1 MQQPEAPF
9 DAVAHDYDAAFTGTA
24 LGCRMR
30 ERVWALLPESPSQ
43 NHPPSLVLELN
54 CGTGEDAVWLARQG
68 WDVLATDVAPR
79 MIEVTREKARRTGL
93 EGRVK
98 TQVCSFDG
106 IGGIEGQF
114 DLVFSNFGG
123 FNCISPQE
131 LREFGRVLP
140 EKLKPGGC
148 FVAVVMSRFCWW
160 ETLYFLLKMKP
171 RDAFRRFSR
180 EPVAARLNA
189 NTTVPTWYYSP
200 AEFRRLLAPAGCS
213 VRICPAGF
221 WLPPSYFHPVFE
233 KHPRWLRFLNFLE
246 QNCTPSWLA
255 PFADH
260 FFIQLKKT

>member
-24 LGCRMR
+24 LWRRMR
-30 ERVWALLPESPSQ
+30 ERVWDLLQESPSR
-43 NHPPSLVLELN
+43 NRLPSTVLELN

-68 WDVLATDVAPR
+68 AQVLATDAAPA
-79 MIEVTREKARRTGL
+79 MIGRTREKARLAGL
-93 EGRVK
+93 ENRIK
-98 TQVCSFDG
+98 TRVCSFAG
-106 IGGIEGQF
+106 IGGIEGRF

-140 EKLKPGGC
+140 EKLNPGGC

-171 RDAFRRFSR
+171 RDAFRRFNR

-200 AEFRRLLAPAGCS
+200 AAFRRLLAPAGFS
-213 VRICPAGF
+213 VRVCPAGF

-233 KHPRWLRFLNFLE
+233 KHPRWLRLLNFLE
-246 QNCTPSWLA
+246 QNCTPAWLA